1 MKLNKV
7 ILASTLALGLFA
19 FDKEASASEWKARG
33 VDEVKSELVTE
44 DNTTSYTIK
53 YGDTLGV
60 IGKASGLS
68 VNELAS
74 INDIDNVDF
83 ILPGNKVSFESDD
96 LGNIDSISITDE
108 QEEVLVEETVTE
120 EPVSEEPLMT
130 EPVAEE
136 VPYSTPEYVVEEEVE
151 YAPQAITSS
160 EQEAKEWIANKESG
174 GDYNAYNPAGGY
186 YGRYQL
192 NPTLVDYG
200 ASPAEQEIA
209 VQKYVNERYNGSFV
223 QAKSHWQANNWY

>member
-7 ILASTLALGLFA
+7 ILAGTLALGLFA
-19 FDKEASASEWKARG
+19 FDEEANASEWQARG

-44 DNTTSYTIK
+44 GNTTSYTIK

-83 ILPGNKVSFESDD
+83 ILPGNKISFESDD
-96 LGNIDSISITDE
+96 LGNIDSVSITNE
-108 QEEVLVEETVTE
+108 QEEVLVEEPVTE
-120 EPVSEEPLMT
+120 EPVSEEPSMP

-136 VPYSTPEYVVEEEVE
+136 ISYSTPEYVAEETYVL
-151 YAPQAITSS
+151 QSS
-160 EQEAKEWIANKESG
+160 SSAEQEAKEWIAQRESG
-174 GDYNAYNPAGGY
+174 GDYNAYNPAGY

-192 NPTLVDYG
+192 NPSLVAYG
-200 ASPAEQEIA
+200 ASPAEQEVA
-209 VQKYVNERYNGSFV
+209 SDKYVNERYGSWV
-223 QAKSHWQANNWY
+223 QAKAHWQAKGWY

>member
-7 ILASTLALGLFA
+7 ILAGTLALGLFA
-19 FDKEASASEWKARG
+19 FDKEASASEWEARG

-44 DNTTSYTIK
+44 GNTTSYTIK

-74 INDIDNVDF
+74 INNIDNVDF
-83 ILPGNKVSFESDD
+83 ILPGNKISFKSDD
-96 LGNIDSISITDE
+96 LGNIDSVSITNE
-108 QEEVLVEETVTE
+108 QEEVLVKETVAE
-120 EPVSEEPLMT
+120 EPASEEPLMT

-136 VPYSTPEYVVEEEVE
+136 VPYASPEYVVEETDV
-151 YAPQAITSS
+151 PQSNTSA
-160 EQEAKEWIANKESG
+160 EQEAKEWIAQRESG
-174 GDYNAYNPAGGY
+174 GSYTAVNGQY

-192 NPTLVDYG
+192 NPSLVRHG
-200 ASPAEQEIA
+200 ASPAEQEVA
-209 VQKYVNERYNGSFV
+209 SDKYVHERYGSWV
-223 QAKSHWQANNWY
+223 QAKAHWEANNWY

>member
-33 VDEVKSELVTE
+33 VEEVKSELVTE

-68 VNELAS
+68 VKELAG

-83 ILPGNKVSFESDD
+83 ILPGNKVSFEEDD
-96 LGNIDSISITDE
+96 LGNIDSISITNE

-120 EPVSEEPLMT
+120 EPVVT
-130 EPVAEE
+130 APVAEE
-136 VPYSTPEYVVEEEVE
+136 VPYSSPDYVVEEEE
-151 YAPQAITSS
+151 TYEPQSSTSS
-160 EQEAKEWIANKESG
+160 EQEAKDWIIQRESNG
-174 GDYNAYNPAGGY
+174 NPQARNGQY
-186 YGRYQL
+186 YGLFQL
-192 NPTLVDYG
+192 GDHLIEDG
-200 ASPAEQEIA
+200 ASVQEQHA
-209 VQKYVNERYNGSFV
+209 VANNYVNERYGSWV
-223 QAKSHWQANNWY
+223 GAKQAWQQKGWY

>member
-60 IGKASGLS
+60 IGKASGLG

-83 ILPGNKVSFESDD
+83 ILPGNKVLFEADD
-96 LGNIDSISITDE
+96 LGNIDSVSITNE
-108 QEEVLVEETVTE
+108 QEEVLVEENVTE
-120 EPVSEEPLMT
+120 EPVVT
-130 EPVAEE
+130 APVAEE
-136 VPYSTPEYVVEEEVE
+136 VPYSAPEYVAEEEE
-151 YAPQAITSS
+151 TYAPQASTSS
-160 EQEAKEWIANKESG
+160 EQEAKEWIIQKESNG
-174 GDYNAYNPAGGY
+174 NPQARNGQY
-186 YGRYQL
+186 YGLFQL
-192 NPTLVDYG
+192 GDHLIEDG
-200 ASPAEQEIA
+200 ASVQEQHA
-209 VQKYVNERYNGSFV
+209 VANNYVAERYGSWSGAK
-223 QAKSHWQANNWY
+223 QAWQQKGWY

>member
-7 ILASTLALGLFA
+7 ILASALALGLFA

-33 VDEVKSELVTE
+33 VEEVKSELVTE

-68 VNELAS
+68 VKELAS

-83 ILPGNKVSFESDD
+83 ILPGNKVSFEEDES
-96 LGNIDSISITDE
+96 GNIDSVSITNE

-120 EPVSEEPLMT
+120 EPVVT
-130 EPVAEE
+130 APVAEE
-136 VPYSTPEYVVEEEVE
+136 VPYTIPEYVEEEE
-151 YAPQAITSS
+151 ETYAPQASTSS
-160 EQEAKEWIANKESG
+160 EQEAKEWIIQKESNG
-174 GDYNAYNPAGGY
+174 NPQARNGQY
-186 YGRYQL
+186 YGLFQL
-192 NPTLVDYG
+192 GDHLIEDG
-200 ASPAEQEIA
+200 ASVQEQHA
-209 VQKYVNERYNGSFV
+209 VANNYVNERYGSWV
-223 QAKSHWQANNWY
+223 GAKQAWQQKGWY

>member
-7 ILASTLALGLFA
+7 ILAGTLALGLFA
-19 FDKEASASEWKARG
+19 FDEEANASEWQARG

-44 DNTTSYTIK
+44 GNTTSYTVK

-83 ILPGNKVSFESDD
+83 ILPGNKISFESDD
-96 LGNIDSISITDE
+96 LGNIDSVSITNE
-108 QEEVLVEETVTE
+108 QEEVLVEEAVTE
-120 EPVSEEPLMT
+120 ESVSEEPSMS

-136 VPYSTPEYVVEEEVE
+136 ISYSTPEYVAEETYV
-151 YAPQAITSS
+151 PQTSTS
-160 EQEAKEWIANKESG
+160 AEQEAKEWIAQRESG
-174 GDYNAYNPAGGY
+174 GSYTAVNGQY

-192 NPTLVDYG
+192 NPSLVRHG
-200 ASPAEQEIA
+200 ASPAEQEVA
-209 VQKYVNERYNGSFV
+209 VQKYVNERYGSFV
-223 QAKSHWQANNWY
+223 QAKAHWQAKGWY

>member
-7 ILASTLALGLFA
+7 ILASALALGLFA

-33 VDEVKSELVTE
+33 VEEVKSELVTE

-68 VNELAS
+68 VKELAS

-83 ILPGNKVSFESDD
+83 ILPGNKVSFEEDES
-96 LGNIDSISITDE
+96 GNIDSVSITNE

-120 EPVSEEPLMT
+120 EPVVT
-130 EPVAEE
+130 APVAEE
-136 VPYSTPEYVVEEEVE
+136 VPYSTPEYVEEEE
-151 YAPQAITSS
+151 TYEPQASTSS
-160 EQEAKEWIANKESG
+160 EQEAKEWIIQKESNG
-174 GDYNAYNPAGGY
+174 NPQARNGQY
-186 YGRYQL
+186 YGLFQL
-192 NPTLVDYG
+192 GDHLIEDG
-200 ASPAEQEIA
+200 ASVQEQHA
-209 VQKYVNERYNGSFV
+209 VANNYVNERYGSWAGAK
-223 QAKSHWQANNWY
+223 QAWQQKGWY

>member
-19 FDKEASASEWKARG
+19 FDKEASANEWKARG

-60 IGKASGLS
+60 IGKASGLD

-83 ILPGNKVSFESDD
+83 ILPGNKVLFESDD
-96 LGNIDSISITDE
+96 LGNIDSVSITNE

-136 VPYSTPEYVVEEEVE
+136 VPYSTPEYVVEEET
-151 YAPQAITSS
+151 YAPQASTSS

-186 YGRYQL
+186 YGKYQL
-192 NPTLVDYG
+192 NPTLVAYG

-209 VQKYVNERYNGSFV
+209 VQEYVNERYNGSFV
-223 QAKSHWQANNWY
+223 QAKAYWQENGWY

>member
-19 FDKEASASEWKARG
+19 FDKEASANEWKARG

-60 IGKASGLS
+60 IGKASGLD

-83 ILPGNKVSFESDD
+83 ILPGNKVLFESDD
-96 LGNIDSISITDE
+96 LGNIDSVSITNE

-120 EPVSEEPLMT
+120 EPVVT
-130 EPVAEE
+130 APVAEE
-136 VPYSTPEYVVEEEVE
+136 VPYSTPEYVVEEET
-151 YAPQAITSS
+151 YAPQASTSS
-160 EQEAKEWIANKESG
+160 EQEAKEWIIQKESNG
-174 GDYNAYNPAGGY
+174 NPQARNGQY
-186 YGRYQL
+186 YGLFQL
-192 NPTLVDYG
+192 GDHLIEDG
-200 ASPAEQEIA
+200 ASVQEQHVVA
-209 VQKYVNERYNGSFV
+209 NNYVAERYGSWSGAK
-223 QAKSHWQANNWY
+223 QAWQQKGWY

>member
-33 VDEVKSELVTE
+33 VEEVKSELVTE

-68 VNELAS
+68 VKELAG

-83 ILPGNKVSFESDD
+83 ILPGNKVSFEEDD
-96 LGNIDSISITDE
+96 LGNIDSVSITNE

-120 EPVSEEPLMT
+120 EPVET
-130 EPVAEE
+130 APVAEE
-136 VPYSTPEYVVEEEVE
+136 VPYSTPEYVAEEET
-151 YAPQAITSS
+151 YAPQASTSS
-160 EQEAKEWIANKESG
+160 EQEAKEWIIQKESTG
-174 GDYNAYNPAGGY
+174 NPQARNGQY
-186 YGRYQL
+186 YGLFQL
-192 NPTLVDYG
+192 GDHLIEDG
-200 ASPAEQEIA
+200 ASVQEQHA
-209 VQKYVNERYNGSFV
+209 VADEYVAERYGSWV
-223 QAKSHWQANNWY
+223 GAKQAWQQKGWY

>member
-7 ILASTLALGLFA
+7 ILASTLALGLFT

-33 VDEVKSELVTE
+33 VEEVKSELVTE

-68 VNELAS
+68 VKELAS

-83 ILPGNKVSFESDD
+83 ILPGNKVSFEEDES
-96 LGNIDSISITDE
+96 GNIDSVSITNE

-120 EPVSEEPLMT
+120 EPVVT
-130 EPVAEE
+130 APVAEE
-136 VPYSTPEYVVEEEVE
+136 VPYTSPEYVEEEE
-151 YAPQAITSS
+151 TYAPQASTSS
-160 EQEAKEWIANKESG
+160 EQEAKDWIIQRESNG
-174 GDYNAYNPAGGY
+174 NPQARNGQY
-186 YGRYQL
+186 YGLFQL
-192 NPTLVDYG
+192 GDHLIEDG
-200 ASPAEQEIA
+200 ASVQEQHA
-209 VQKYVNERYNGSFV
+209 VANNYVNERYGSWV
-223 QAKSHWQANNWY
+223 GAKQAWQQKGWY

>member
-33 VDEVKSELVTE
+33 VEEVKSELVTE

-68 VNELAS
+68 VKELAG

-83 ILPGNKVSFESDD
+83 ILPGNKVSFEEDD
-96 LGNIDSISITDE
+96 LGNIDSVSITNE

-120 EPVSEEPLMT
+120 EPVVT
-130 EPVAEE
+130 APVAEE
-136 VPYSTPEYVVEEEVE
+136 VPYSAPEYVAEEEE
-151 YAPQAITSS
+151 TYAPQASTSS
-160 EQEAKEWIANKESG
+160 EQEAKDWIIQRESSG
-174 GDYNAYNPAGGY
+174 NPQARNGQY
-186 YGRYQL
+186 YGLFQL
-192 NPTLVDYG
+192 GDHLIEDG
-200 ASPAEQEIA
+200 ASVQEQHA
-209 VQKYVNERYNGSFV
+209 VADEYVAERYGSWSGAK
-223 QAKSHWQANNWY
+223 QAWQQKGWY

>member
-19 FDKEASASEWKARG
+19 FDEEASASEWKARG
-33 VDEVKSELVTE
+33 VEEVKAELVTE

-83 ILPGNKVSFESDD
+83 ILPGNKISFESDD
-96 LGNIDSISITDE
+96 LGNIDSVSITNE
-108 QEEVLVEETVTE
+108 QEEVLVEEAVTE
-120 EPVSEEPLMT
+120 ESVSEEPSMT
-130 EPVAEE
+130 EPVAEGI
-136 VPYSTPEYVVEEEVE
+136 PYSTPEYVAEETYV
-151 YAPQAITSS
+151 PQTSTS
-160 EQEAKEWIANKESG
+160 AEQEAKEWIAQRESG
-174 GDYNAYNPAGGY
+174 GSYTAVNGQY

-192 NPTLVDYG
+192 NPSLVRHG
-200 ASPAEQEIA
+200 ASPAEQEVA
-209 VQKYVNERYNGSFV
+209 VQKYVNERYGSWV
-223 QAKSHWQANNWY
+223 QAKAHWQAKGWY

>member
-60 IGKASGLS
+60 IGKASGLG

-83 ILPGNKVSFESDD
+83 ILPGNKVLFEADD
-96 LGNIDSISITDE
+96 LGNIDSVSITNE
-108 QEEVLVEETVTE
+108 QEEVLVEETVT
-120 EPVSEEPLMT
+120 EEPLMT

-136 VPYSTPEYVVEEEVE
+136 VPYSTPEYVVEEET
-151 YAPQAITSS
+151 YAPQASTSS

-192 NPTLVDYG
+192 NPTLVAYG

-209 VQKYVNERYNGSFV
+209 VQEYVNERYNGSFV
-223 QAKSHWQANNWY
+223 QAKAHWQAKGWY

>member
-7 ILASTLALGLFA
+7 ILASALALGLFA

-33 VDEVKSELVTE
+33 VEEVKSELVTE

-68 VNELAS
+68 VKELAS

-83 ILPGNKVSFESDD
+83 ILPGNKVSFEEDES
-96 LGNIDSISITDE
+96 GNIDSVSITNE

-120 EPVSEEPLMT
+120 EPVVT
-130 EPVAEE
+130 APVAEE
-136 VPYSTPEYVVEEEVE
+136 VPYSTPEYVEEEE
-151 YAPQAITSS
+151 ETYAPQASTSS
-160 EQEAKEWIANKESG
+160 EQEAKEWIIQKESNG
-174 GDYNAYNPAGGY
+174 NPQARNGQY
-186 YGRYQL
+186 YGLFQL
-192 NPTLVDYG
+192 GDHLIEDG
-200 ASPAEQEIA
+200 ASVQEQHA
-209 VQKYVNERYNGSFV
+209 VANNYVNERYGSWV
-223 QAKSHWQANNWY
+223 GAKQAWQQKGWY

>member
-68 VNELAS
+68 VNELAG

-83 ILPGNKVSFESDD
+83 ILPGNKVLFEADD
-96 LGNIDSISITDE
+96 LGNIDSISITNE

-120 EPVSEEPLMT
+120 EPVVT
-130 EPVAEE
+130 APVAEE
-136 VPYSTPEYVVEEEVE
+136 VPYSTPEYVVEEET
-151 YAPQAITSS
+151 YAPQASTSS
-160 EQEAKEWIANKESG
+160 EQEAKEWIIQKESNG
-174 GDYNAYNPAGGY
+174 NPQARNGQY
-186 YGRYQL
+186 YGLFQL
-192 NPTLVDYG
+192 GDHLIEDG
-200 ASPAEQEIA
+200 ASVQEQHA
-209 VQKYVNERYNGSFV
+209 VANNYVNERYGSWSGAK
-223 QAKSHWQANNWY
+223 QAWEQKGWY